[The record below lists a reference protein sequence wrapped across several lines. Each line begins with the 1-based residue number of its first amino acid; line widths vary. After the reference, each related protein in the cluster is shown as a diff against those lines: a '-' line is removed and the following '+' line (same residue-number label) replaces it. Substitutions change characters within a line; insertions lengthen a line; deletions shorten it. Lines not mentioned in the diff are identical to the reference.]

1 MCTWVKKKKVGDE
14 LEIVGSLYHCLLAL
28 CRTMVRDKTEKYAEA
43 RS

>member
-1 MCTWVKKKKVGDE
+1 MCTWVKKKVGDE
-14 LEIVGSLYHCLLAL
+14 LEIVGSLYHCILAL